1 MKSARLLMAAATS
14 LAIAGDA
21 SEAASLAERARASAD
36 WPEVEPIQRQMY
48 EAMAALADGRH
59 AEAEKAL
66 RAFAESPSVSFRYL
80 GQSILGELQIGR
92 GKDVEGAAWLEKAR
106 SMRWSGSV
114 DGRPWLDPRGLLLLA
129 SAYDRLGDKAKARE
143 RVDELL
149 KLWQRADPDL
159 PHLAEARALKKKLA
173 PRTAQA
179 TQR

>member
-1 MKSARLLMAAATS
+1 MKSARPLMAAATS

-36 WPEVEPIQRQMY
+36 WPEVEPAQRQMY
-48 EAMAALADGRH
+48 EAMAALAGGRH
-59 AEAEKAL
+59 VEAEKAL
-66 RAFAESPSVSFRYL
+66 RAFAESPSVNFRYL
-80 GQSILGELQIGR
+80 GQSILGELQISR
-92 GKDVEGAAWLEKAR
+92 GKDAEGAAWLEKAR
-106 SMRWSGSV
+106 SMRWSGAV
-114 DGRPWLDPRGLLLLA
+114 DSRPWLDPKALLLLA
-129 SAYDRLGDKAKARE
+129 SAYDRLGDRAKARE

-149 KLWQRADPDL
+149 KLWQRADADL